1 MTIARASLRSLCD
14 LNVSILSQKLGLME
28 ALVSKHGHTTAL
40 ELYKSTCPIVGAT
53 IGQHVRHSMDHME
66 LAALVATTHSF
77 TSDAIPQL
85 HYDLR
90 VRGGT
95 LEHDMEEARKRVLH
109 LTDMLQSHRH
119 LDSEP
124 TLVSDPQ
131 NPQQLPLTTKTSD
144 NSLHAH
150 LVQANFMLSSDGIEY
165 GLPSTMERELGF
177 CAHHAIHHMAMIH
190 IIAVHHAQL
199 DNLPP
204 DFGRAPSTVHHD
216 ITIQKS

>member
-28 ALVSKHGHTTAL
+28 ALVSKHGRTKAL

-66 LAALVATTHSF
+66 LAALVATTHPF
-77 TSDAIPQL
+77 TSDTIPQL

-95 LEHDMEEARKRVLH
+95 LEHDMEEAQKRILH
-109 LTDMLQSHRH
+109 LTDMLQSQHH
-119 LDSEP
+119 LNSESTNDSQ
-124 TLVSDPQ
+124 DPQ
-131 NPQQLPLTTKTSD
+131 LPWTTKTGD
-144 NSLHAH
+144 DSLHP
-150 LVQANFMLSSDGIEY
+150 VQANFMLSSDGLEF

-177 CAHHAIHHMAMIH
+177 CAHHAIHHMAMIR
-190 IIAVHHAQL
+190 IIAVHHAKL

-204 DFGRAPSTVHHD
+204 DFGRAPSTLHHD
-216 ITIQKS
+216 IITDQS